1 MTEVYNTVNN
11 SYSGTQITKNGNAPL
26 STPFP
31 DYPDSNVET
40 TYAASSA
47 AAAAAA
53 ATTATTIPN
62 GTDVVLCKKP
72 ADGPGRRPNGRGLHA
87 DGRRVSGRRT
97 VTNAVFP
104 TRSSGCF

>member
-40 TYAASSA
+40 MFGPVILPKIYGKGLSAFEIASSGDIILSVNDFETLNISNDE
-47 AAAAAA
+47 
-53 ATTATTIPN
+53 ATRTT
-62 GTDVVLCKKP
+62 TFQSTSAMAL
-72 ADGPGRRPNGRGLHA
+72 ASA
-87 DGRRVSGRRT
+87 
-97 VTNAVFP
+97 
-104 TRSSGCF
+104 